1 MNILVFNLLVIML
14 LPALNL
20 FEGEVK
26 IVCKSRQTSSS
37 FQAVRLI
44 HFSYTFLINYVRTHA
59 RSLFVCPLR
68 MSFGLENKYYL
79 FNTLSNNYNF

>member
-1 MNILVFNLLVIML
+1 MNILVFNLLVIIL

-59 RSLFVCPLR
+59 RLCFVCPFC
-68 MSFGLENKYYL
+68 MPFCVEKPK
-79 FNTLSNNYNF
+79 NFLINI